1 MITWSLHGPFLG
13 GYISSQKLVILGRSS
28 RGKRAQVDFQRVH
41 PCRTALLCRGAMS
54 ATSLNAGACEII
66 LHVVPTEQ
74 DILAAGAAGAT
85 QQATHVSKPN
95 AKVALNIPFIGSC
108 QSVRPVRAPLCK
120 RPIHV
125 AIQRPIRMVQTRQ
138 PRINHPSSNRTRIL
152 TGQEESKHE
161 QTEEST
167 QEGACGPLVKKQ
179 RTFTSADSTEA
190 GAPFPLPELEPILL
204 GMCRE
209 LVRSPTQHTVEG

>member
-1 MITWSLHGPFLG
+1 
-13 GYISSQKLVILGRSS
+13 
-28 RGKRAQVDFQRVH
+28 
-41 PCRTALLCRGAMS
+41 MS
-54 ATSLNAGACEII
+54 ATSLSTGACDSI

-74 DILAAGAAGAT
+74 DILAAGAACAT
-85 QQATHVSKPN
+85 QLAPHVPKPN
-95 AKVALNIPFIGSC
+95 ATVALNIPVIGSC

-125 AIQRPIRMVQTRQ
+125 AIQRPIRMVQPRQ
-138 PRINHPSSNRTRIL
+138 PRINQPSSNLTRIL

-161 QTEEST
+161 QTEESAE
-167 QEGACGPLVKKQ
+167 EGACGPLVKKQ

-190 GAPFPLPELEPILL
+190 GAPLPLPELEPILL

-209 LVRSPTQHTVEG
+209 LVRSPTQRTVEG